1 MTQMV
6 DVLVN
11 LSPTASLLLRIS
23 VLLAAAWL
31 AHAILTVC
39 RSNARWRLLLWRGLM
54 VGLLL
59 GPGVHSLGHWQI
71 RIHRSVQPR
80 TVPAPAAESEPA
92 TGPAQ
97 APAIAAMDSRTAP
110 APAAESAADL
120 HSLKPRSL
128 SVWAGERTEELVLA
142 CWCLGTVILLLRC
155 GFLIARIRRTRTG
168 SLPAGPQSQSLL
180 DRMARELRCR
190 ERVLLRFSPRI
201 ASPFLTGM
209 RRPVIILPE
218 RMGRSEYENDLPGIL
233 AHEVAHV
240 RAHDL
245 YWMLLARFVFAVLWF
260 HPLAWRMCAAH
271 STACEEVCD
280 AIAADYVGN
289 TALYSSSLARV
300 ALDIVKPVPSV
311 GGIPMA
317 RSSQVIG
324 RLRLLERGVRPKP
337 VGRGWLFLCVAL
349 GTIALGSFA
358 GVRLVYAAAPA
369 TATSTYTVAIE
380 GKVTDAVTGKP
391 VPGADVRG
399 WVCLVDFRPDR
410 AERSAQQQVKT
421 DGEGRYRL
429 TLVSPLTT
437 SGRYKGQDVAALM
450 VRAAGYGTRPVFVK
464 GAVTPAKLAFT
475 GIDVA
480 LGPGRKLTGRIV
492 DEQHQPVAGARIA
505 VGDDQS
511 GGWDDWS
518 AWGGATS
525 DEKGLFEIWMNRE
538 KPKDMGPNPRLAIIK
553 PGYGT
558 VVQWD
563 ILQKEDLGDVVLK
576 PGGTV
581 TGKVVDQK
589 GKAVSGCTMDAFL
602 YPFGRVGRAVTDANG
617 NWEMKGLPGKPS
629 IAEFF
634 HRKNGP
640 NGYFPSYGRLRLYA
654 RLDEQ
659 SPLTQEPDC
668 SIAAEEGKEVAAP
681 NVILGAQA
689 ARETAGASQ
698 GEGPKMPAVNA
709 AKAEL
714 MGRVEDFF
722 MHNYRDVTARKTLEW
737 SDVTKD
743 EQGNLTIHYKYLATI
758 WDREKMIIEDIF
770 TFDSK
775 GNFVSVQKAEGY
787 PQKYLPESVDTST
800 QEGLKKLVEKFF
812 SENFRDV
819 TSRKTIEWGQREV
832 KENGNVSIRYMYEA
846 TIWDKDKFIMNQVF
860 TFNSKGD
867 YVSYENVKGYPK
879 EPGG

>member
-1 MTQMV
+1 MTQMM

-23 VLLAAAWL
+23 VLLAAVWL
-31 AHAILTVC
+31 AHAALTVC
-39 RSNARWRLLLWRGLM
+39 RSNPRWRLLLWRGLM

-59 GPGVHSLGHWQI
+59 APAVHSLGQWQI
-71 RIHRSVQPR
+71 RINRPVPSR
-80 TVPAPAAESEPA
+80 TVPALAEEPKPA

-97 APAIAAMDSRTAP
+97 APLIATTGPRIAP
-110 APAAESAADL
+110 APAAESRADR
-120 HSLKPRSL
+120 SPVNPRSL
-128 SVWAGERTEELVLA
+128 SAWAGERAQELVLA
-142 CWCLGTVILLLRC
+142 GWCLGTIILLLRS
-155 GFLIARIRRTRTG
+155 GFLLARLRRTRTG

-180 DRMARELRCR
+180 DRVARELRCT
-190 ERVLLRFSPRI
+190 ERVLLRLSPSI

-218 RMGRSEYENDLPGIL
+218 RMGRPEYENDLAGIL

-240 RAHDL
+240 RARDL
-245 YWMLLARFVFAVLWF
+245 YWMLLARSLSTLLWF
-260 HPLAWRMCAAH
+260 HPLAWRMRAAH

-280 AIAADYVGN
+280 AVAADYVGN
-289 TALYSSSLARV
+289 AALYSSSLARV
-300 ALDIVKPVPSV
+300 ALDIVEPVPSI

-317 RSSQVIG
+317 RSSEVIG
-324 RLRLLERGVRPKP
+324 RLRLLERGVRSKP

-358 GVRLVYAAAPA
+358 GVRLVYGAAPA
-369 TATSTYTVAIE
+369 TAASTYTVTVE

-391 VPGADVRG
+391 VPDADVRG

-410 AERSAQQQVKT
+410 AERSAQQAVKT
-421 DGEGRYRL
+421 DGEGRYKL

-437 SGRYKGQDVAALM
+437 SGEYKGQDVVALT
-450 VRAAGYGTRPVFVK
+450 VRAEGYGTRPVFAK

-475 GIDVA
+475 GIDVP
-480 LGPGRKLTGRIV
+480 LGPGRKLSGRIV
-492 DEQHQPVAGARIA
+492 DAQHQPVAGARVA

-511 GGWDDWS
+511 GGWDDWG
-518 AWGGATS
+518 AWGSATS
-525 DEKGLFEIWMNRE
+525 DQKGLFEIWMNRE
-538 KPKDMGPNPRLAIIK
+538 KPKDMGPDPRLAIIK

-558 VVQWD
+558 TIQWD

-581 TGKVVDQK
+581 KGKVVDQK
-589 GKAVSGCTMDAFL
+589 GKAVSGCNVDAFL
-602 YPFGRVGRAVTDANG
+602 YPFGRVGRVATDADG

-629 IAEFF
+629 IVEYF

-640 NGYFPSYGRLRLYA
+640 NGYSPSYGRMRLYA
-654 RLDEQ
+654 RPDEQ
-659 SPLTQEPDC
+659 SPLPQEPDC
-668 SIAAEEGKEVAAP
+668 SIAAEEGKEVAAA
-681 NVILGAQA
+681 NIVLGAQA
-689 ARETAGASQ
+689 TREAA
-698 GEGPKMPAVNA
+698 PKMPAVDA

-722 MHNYRDVTARKTLEW
+722 MHNYRDVSARKTLEW

-743 EQGNLTIHYKYLATI
+743 EKGNLTIHYKYLATI
-758 WDREKMIIEDIF
+758 WDREKMTIEDIF

-787 PQKYLPESVDTST
+787 PQKYAPEPADTGT

-812 SENFRDV
+812 SENFVDV
-819 TSRKTIEWGQREV
+819 TSRKTMEWGQRGV
-832 KENGNVSIRYMYEA
+832 KADGNVYIRYMYEA
-846 TIWDKDKFIMNQVF
+846 TIWGKDKSIMNQVF
-860 TFNSKGD
+860 TFTPKGD

-879 EPGG
+879 QLDE